1 MITRTFISYNCT
13 VSLVDK
19 ATKEVLTDNIS
30 IPMASFNKNDPEKSA
45 KKFVPMGKLLLSVDS
60 IEKVEDLRGIT
71 EEDFLAHS
79 VPVTRPA
86 SQTKKSDDT
95 VNA

>member
-13 VSLVDK
+13 VSLIDK
-19 ATKEVLTDNIS
+19 ATKEVFTDTIAV
-30 IPMASFNKNDPEKSA
+30 PMASFNKKDPEKSV
-45 KKFVPMGKLLLSVDS
+45 KKLVPIGKLLLSVDS

-79 VPVTRPA
+79 VAVTRPA
-86 SQTKKSDDT
+86 SQTKKSDT
-95 VNA
+95 TENA

>member
-13 VSLVDK
+13 VKVVDK
-19 ATKEVLTDNIS
+19 TTAEVSDVSVLV
-30 IPMASFNKNDPEKSA
+30 PMASFNAKKPEKSIS
-45 KKFVPMGKLLLSVDS
+45 KMLNNNQVLVSVVSIDKL
-60 IEKVEDLRGIT
+60 EDLRGIT

-79 VPVTRPA
+79 VAVTRPA
-86 SQTKKSDDT
+86 SQQKKTDDT